1 MAYDV
6 KVVSINDVDSMVM
19 KDDVQVGQGT
29 DDGND
34 KETNDGSDKGTDDC
48 SDKK

>member
-1 MAYDV
+1 MM
-6 KVVSINDVDSMVM
+6 IFIFFLFWCCM
-19 KDDVQVGQGT
+19 VGQGT

>member
-1 MAYDV
+1 MVYDV

-34 KETNDGSDKGTDDC
+34 KETNDLVKLLCLSYIQAN
-48 SDKK
+48 